1 MLAGL
6 SPVCRRGTPKLQ
18 KLVPA
23 AYGIMKFS
31 KKHLKKE
38 CAKSEPA
45 KQQMEEW
52 IHGSDMW
59 NSRKIQ
65 NCKTAALECHR

>member
-23 AYGIMKFS
+23 AYGITNFS
-31 KKHLKKE
+31 KKHLNE
-38 CAKSEPA
+38 ACAKSVPV
-45 KQQMEEW
+45 KQLTEVK
-52 IHGSDMW
+52 IHGSIMCRLFE
-59 NSRKIQ
+59 S
-65 NCKTAALECHR
+65 